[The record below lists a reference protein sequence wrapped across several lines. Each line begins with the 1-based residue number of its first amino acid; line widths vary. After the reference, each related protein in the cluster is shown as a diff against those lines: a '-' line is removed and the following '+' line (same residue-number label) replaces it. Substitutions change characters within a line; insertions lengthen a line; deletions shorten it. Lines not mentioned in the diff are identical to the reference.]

1 MRRCLAAVAA
11 TPARCRR
18 PRARHRPGQRVAGG
32 GSGGDIIWLTVDPM
46 AEVVLPDGGSVDVT
60 LTFDSTGLTWGDYF
74 GVLDILNAPDPK
86 ITIPVQLRVWD
97 FERVYMPFT
106 FTRYPHPAKQ

>member
-1 MRRCLAAVAA
+1 MG
-11 TPARCRR
+11 T
-18 PRARHRPGQRVAGG
+18 AGG